1 MYRPL
6 RVFSLAGGL
15 MLLGALA
22 LGGRYLYFFAIGQG
36 GGHVQSVVLAGV
48 LGIVGIQVLL
58 IGLLADLV
66 GFNRK
71 ILEEV
76 LYRLRRLE
84 LEGRQ

>member
-1 MYRPL
+1 MGSCCWAAWRW
-6 RVFSLAGGL
+6 LA
-15 MLLGALA
+15 AICTSI
-22 LGGRYLYFFAIGQG
+22 AIGQG
-36 GGHVQSVVLAGV
+36 GGHVQSVILAAV

-84 LEGRQ
+84 LEERQ

>member
-1 MYRPL
+1 
-6 RVFSLAGGL
+6 VILA
-15 MLLGALA
+15 A
-22 LGGRYLYFFAIGQG
+22 
-36 GGHVQSVVLAGV
+36 V

-58 IGLLADLV
+58 IGVLADLV

-84 LEGRQ
+84 LEGRK